1 MKKRFFI
8 LIVLA
13 MVFLSACAKAQ
24 PESEEIPTISALSE
38 DASVINLYGKE
49 EISFSDLTPYESVDF
64 DKDHRYEI
72 HKMEP
77 KPIFMEKTLEDALHD
92 PDHADKIFNVTIS
105 LTHRYESYLES
116 NSERYP
122 GTYASWMED
131 YYRNGFHQVDF
142 FYDLIYKNG
151 FSLFPQTPTSYE
163 PPDRVEWIRNTFD
176 AVDSGEYREIAK
188 KFWAVHSALKE
199 DYNALMAAYTDEQE
213 KLKELGIETLIY
225 EPRDCGIVL
234 RAFMSKAQLLA
245 YPYDDRFGYVFMWD
259 AYNEDF
265 PFPMPELPEL
275 PDWRIVEGAN
285 NVEINEDKVILEVD
299 AEKDTGIGY
308 TKSKDPLHRY
318 LDGEYLYSVK
328 VGIGKE
334 PKEYIPYRGKTYQE
348 RYASEDY
355 VTLMKL
361 EEWWYEFFP
370 EDQDMNE
377 WVKQNLGE
385 DFYFRCQKLKY
396 DMNKTNRL
404 IEELQWMDYPL
415 LRRIEYEMVKWEVK
429 TLREMGIYA
438 ELPALFT
445 TIHELEIDGP
455 FTKQQLLYLY
465 HQGYHVY

>member
-13 MVFLSACAKAQ
+13 MVFLSACAKTQ
-24 PESEEIPTISALSE
+24 PESEEIPTISVLSE

-49 EISFSDLTPYESVDF
+49 EISFSDLTPYESIDF

-77 KPIFMEKTLEDALHD
+77 KLIFMEKTLEDALHD

-105 LTHRYESYLES
+105 LTHSMESYYIADS
-116 NSERYP
+116 RNVKGS
-122 GTYASWMED
+122 YASRMEE
-131 YYRNGFHQVDF
+131 YYENGFHQVDF

-163 PPDRVEWIRNTFD
+163 RPNKETWARKNFPDVNAKEY
-176 AVDSGEYREIAK
+176 GEFQERLSIYTMEEYEYDLVRQA
-188 KFWAVHSALKE
+188 
-199 DYNALMAAYTDEQE
+199 YNDEQVR
-213 KLKELGIETLIY
+213 LKELGIETLIY

-385 DFYFRCQKLKY
+385 DYYFRCQKLKY
-396 DMNKTNRL
+396 DMNKTKRL

-438 ELPALFT
+438 ELPALFI

-465 HQGYHVY
+465 NQGYHVY